1 MEVHIVSQHIV
12 NSYDQELSALVNAI
26 INMGEL
32 VKELVEIAGKS
43 LQELDKSFIDIAN
56 ITDQKINKYD
66 SEIEHR
72 ATVLLA
78 LRQPM
83 AIDLRQVVSALK
95 LAVIMERMGDLAK
108 NIAKRAS
115 KINIEISSD
124 ILEDIDQMI
133 AIIVTMLKDVV
144 IAFKMH
150 DDNKALNV
158 AERDRNVDKIY
169 YGLMDKLINNQLKLS
184 SNTASMMQLIF
195 VVKNIER
202 IGDYVTKIAK
212 ITHYI
217 ITGERLKKAF

>member
-1 MEVHIVSQHIV
+1 MSQHIV
-12 NSYDQELSALVNAI
+12 NSYDQELSALISAI
-26 INMGEL
+26 INMGGL
-32 VKELVEIAGKS
+32 VKELLEIAGKS
-43 LQELDKSFIDIAN
+43 LHELDKNFIEIAN

-66 SEIEHR
+66 SEIEYR

-108 NIAKRAS
+108 NVAKRATRMDM
-115 KINIEISSD
+115 EISSD
-124 ILEDIDQMI
+124 ILDNIDQMI
-133 AIIVTMLKDVV
+133 AIIVTMLEDVM

-150 DDNKALNV
+150 DDNKALDV

-169 YGLMDKLINNQLKLS
+169 YDLMNKLINDNLKLS
-184 SNTASMMQLIF
+184 SNTSSMMQLIF
-195 VVKNIER
+195 VVKNVER

-217 ITGERLKKAF
+217 ITGERLKKAL

>member
-1 MEVHIVSQHIV
+1 MSQHIV